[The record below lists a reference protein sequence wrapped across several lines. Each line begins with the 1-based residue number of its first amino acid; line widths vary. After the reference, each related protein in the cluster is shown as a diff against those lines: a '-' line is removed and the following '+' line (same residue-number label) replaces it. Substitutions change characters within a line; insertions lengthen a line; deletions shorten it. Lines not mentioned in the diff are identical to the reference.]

1 VGVAVSR
8 AESKAEAP
16 EIPRGA
22 LTIPCTVP
30 ASAMPEKLSFV
41 SYSLAPGF
49 LLTFVDIDVLSVRD
63 GRVMVFVAP
72 RDVVTWERL

>member
-1 VGVAVSR
+1 
-8 AESKAEAP
+8 
-16 EIPRGA
+16 
-22 LTIPCTVP
+22 
-30 ASAMPEKLSFV
+30 MPEKLSFV
-41 SYSLAPGF
+41 SYSLAAGF